1 MKDNDFLSILKTAD
15 VAITEDFPVTG
26 YIDTGSYALNAL
38 ISGSIYG
45 GFPNNRVVGLAGEE
59 ATGKTYFALSTVKQY
74 LIDNPTGNVVY
85 FDTEFSLE
93 KAMLEKRG
101 IDANRVHLIQ
111 PETLQD
117 FRTTCLKVLDAYEKA
132 KTKTPILMVLDS
144 LGNLPTAKEV
154 GDAME
159 GKDVRDM
166 TKSQI
171 IRSIFRVVTQKLGRS
186 NIPMIVCNHT
196 YDVIGAYVPTKQ
208 ISGGGG
214 LKYAAS
220 TIITLAKSKDRDG
233 DKNVV
238 GSIIKAR
245 TYKSR
250 YSKQDQ
256 LVELRLNFETGL
268 DRYYGLLDLAEKYDI
283 FKKVSTR
290 YELPD
295 GSKVFGTAIEK
306 NPEKYF
312 TQEILTRLDEV
323 AKKEFGLGVGGQ
335 VIEDDELDDEP
346 IDADENV

>member
-1 MKDNDFLSILKTAD
+1 
-15 VAITEDFPVTG
+15 
-26 YIDTGSYALNAL
+26 
-38 ISGSIYG
+38 
-45 GFPNNRVVGLAGEE
+45 
-59 ATGKTYFALSTVKQY
+59 
-74 LIDNPTGNVVY
+74 
-85 FDTEFSLE
+85 
-93 KAMLEKRG
+93 
-101 IDANRVHLIQ
+101 
-111 PETLQD
+111 
-117 FRTTCLKVLDAYEKA
+117 
-132 KTKTPILMVLDS
+132 
-144 LGNLPTAKEV
+144 
-154 GDAME
+154 
-159 GKDVRDM
+159 
-166 TKSQI
+166 
-171 IRSIFRVVTQKLGRS
+171 
-186 NIPMIVCNHT
+186 MIVCNHT